1 MFIELWM
8 ILQKLLRYFFLLLCM
23 PRAPQSTVL
32 LNHRVSS
39 ERTPLIMWFI
49 GRQMLFL
56 NSVICPTSLGK
67 LVCAV
72 KKINTEIFQIDQI
85 LIFKFECSILEHCF
99 CVEMVLWFLI
109 NVRRSLEHSLL
120 RALPIAE
127 FAKWKEKSL
136 TLKQKKSLSGDI
148 FRWLNTSSMGS
159 VYIEAKK

>member
-72 KKINTEIFQIDQI
+72 KKINTEIFQIT
-85 LIFKFECSILEHCF
+85 KFL
-99 CVEMVLWFLI
+99 FLNL
-109 NVRRSLEHSLL
+109 NV
-120 RALPIAE
+120 AFWNIA
-127 FAKWKEKSL
+127 FA
-136 TLKQKKSLSGDI
+136 
-148 FRWLNTSSMGS
+148 
-159 VYIEAKK
+159 